1 MTLTKSKAIVLGR
14 STGKNRCDS
23 ARAEPPAERLVGTLR
38 SKLRSAKGG
47 GFMKRPL
54 LICWSTLT
62 VMLLAA
68 IPSIASA
75 QPQAFP
81 TKPVRIVIPYPPAGS
96 NDTLGRAVSHRLSE
110 IWRQPVVV
118 ENRPGG
124 GTTLGTE
131 YVARA
136 APDGYT
142 LLFSDSTVYVISPHL
157 YSKLSYNVL
166 TDFAPITVLFHS
178 SLVLAMSNAVPAKT
192 FGEFLAYVRANPGKL
207 SYGSWG
213 YGSIPH
219 VAIEKLKQ
227 MARIDL
233 LHVPYKGGSQALTD
247 MIAGRVALLLGNYAF
262 WEAHEKAGKLKI
274 IVAVTEKRLA
284 VRPDLP
290 TATEADVPGYVMD
303 NWYALVAPA
312 GTPVPVLDRIHADAL
327 KVVRDPGF
335 AEKFLKPQTL
345 EVAGNSREEF
355 AAMLKAEYAYWGQLV
370 RESGAK
376 VE

>member
-1 MTLTKSKAIVLGR
+1 
-14 STGKNRCDS
+14 
-23 ARAEPPAERLVGTLR
+23 
-38 SKLRSAKGG
+38 
-47 GFMKRPL
+47 MKRLL
-54 LICWSTLT
+54 LICWSALAA
-62 VMLLAA
+62 MLLATT
-68 IPSIASA
+68 PSISSA
-75 QPQAFP
+75 QAQAFP
-81 TKPVRIVIPYPPAGS
+81 TKPVKLVIPYPPAGS
-96 NDTLGRAVSHRLSE
+96 NDTLGRGVAHRLSE
-110 IWRQPVVV
+110 MWGQPVVV

-124 GTTLGTE
+124 GTTIGAE
-131 YVARA
+131 YAARA

-157 YSKLSYNVL
+157 YSKRSFNVL
-166 TDFAPITVLFHS
+166 TDFAPITVLFHA
-178 SLVLAMSNAVPAKT
+178 SLVLAMSNAVPAKN
-192 FGEFLAYVRANPGKL
+192 FGEFLAYARANPGKL

-227 MARIDL
+227 MAGIDL

-247 MIAGRVALLLGNYAF
+247 MIAGRVALLMGNYAF

-274 IVAVTEKRLA
+274 IVAITGKRLA

-290 TATEADVPGYVMD
+290 TATESDVPGYVMG

-312 GTPVPVLDRIHADAL
+312 GTPPPVLDKIHVDAV

-345 EVAGNSREEF
+345 EAAGNSREEF

-370 RESGAK
+370 KESGAK